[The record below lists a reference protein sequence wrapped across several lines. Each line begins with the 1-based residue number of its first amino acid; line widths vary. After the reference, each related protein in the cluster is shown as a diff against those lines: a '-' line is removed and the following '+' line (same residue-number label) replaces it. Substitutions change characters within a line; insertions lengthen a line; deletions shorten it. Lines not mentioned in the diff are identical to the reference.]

1 MVNDLTERLTAEHD
15 ISDFYSGE
23 EMLDTWLRTRAL
35 KNDSTGATRTFVL
48 CAEGTRRVIGYYSL
62 STGSIQREDVT
73 GAFRRNM
80 PEPIPVIIIARLAVD
95 LVHQHQRFGGKSL
108 REAVLRVLLVSKTV
122 GVRGVIVHALTD
134 DAKAF
139 YKRFGFIES
148 PTQSHTLMLS
158 LKDAG

>member
-1 MVNDLTERLTAEHD
+1 
-15 ISDFYSGE
+15 
-23 EMLDTWLRTRAL
+23 
-35 KNDSTGATRTFVL
+35 
-48 CAEGTRRVIGYYSL
+48 
-62 STGSIQREDVT
+62 
-73 GAFRRNM
+73 M

-95 LVHQHQRFGGKSL
+95 LVHQHQRFGGKLL
-108 REAVLRVLLVSKTV
+108 REAVLRMLLVSKTV

>member
-95 LVHQHQRFGGKSL
+95 LVHQHQRFGGKLL

>member
-95 LVHQHQRFGGKSL
+95 LVHQHQHFGGKLL

>member
-35 KNDSTGATRTFVL
+35 KNDSSGATRTFVL

-95 LVHQHQRFGGKSL
+95 LVHQHQRFGGKLL